1 MFWRL
6 DKSCIYCV
14 GHNIESVLKMWRNGQ
29 NNFFPFYVD
38 DVEEEETWRCFVN
51 TDVICEINTYIDSN
65 CLIVN
70 ISTFID

>member
-1 MFWRL
+1 
-6 DKSCIYCV
+6 
-14 GHNIESVLKMWRNGQ
+14 MWRNGQ

-51 TDVICEINTYIDSN
+51 TDVICEINTYIDGN